1 MLIIVE
7 SPAKAKTI
15 SQIVGKQH
23 TVKASVGHIRGLS
36 REKKNKKGDKLEIA
50 GIDIDNNFEPL
61 YQVDEEKKKVVS
73 ELKKLAKAAK
83 DGILFATDAD
93 REGEAISWHLS
104 EVLGIKDKSKVRRLE
119 FHEITKRAIE
129 EAIKEPR
136 DLNMMLVSA
145 QQARQVLDKLVGFK
159 LSPVLWGAMGNRK
172 LSAGRVQTPALA
184 LICQREHEI
193 NKFVPEDF
201 WNVEGDFNDISKG
214 EPKIEIISLKEKKE
228 GDKPE
233 KVIKDSFL
241 ADISL
246 YAHKGEKVG
255 EKIDKKEVID
265 GIQVSLKDNFEF
277 TVTSAKIKKETSRTK
292 PPFITSSLQQTASN
306 KLGFTPKQTMQIAQ
320 KLYEGIPIEG
330 KNVAL
335 ITYMRTDSYNL
346 SQESVAAARKYIGH
360 AYKEFLPEKPKF
372 YTSKSRNAQEAHEAI
387 RPTDPMRS
395 PQSLQG
401 KLEPRFLKLY
411 TLIWKQMIACQMT
424 DEVRERLNF
433 HLINDVK
440 DEFRGSV
447 AWTIHD
453 GFKALLDPESLKKT
467 KYSLDEGTKAY
478 LENVSIYEKQTQPP
492 ARYTA
497 ASLISKLESLGI
509 GRPSTYASIIS
520 TLQDRQYVEMM
531 KRSMKPTTLG
541 MKVGDLLVENFD
553 SVTSSELTAYME
565 SELDAVSR
573 GEKGYQEVLTKFWG
587 PFKDQVETKTKSIQD
602 NREKYNT
609 SETDEKCPIC
619 GSDMELRLGRFGE
632 YLQCTTH
639 KEHMFAKNYREVEA
653 ALKKAQEDFKS
664 QAEGKKCEECGKD
677 LIVRVSKSSLN
688 PYIACPDYRVGNKH
702 TVVSVNYGP
711 CPQCAKEGRTGDKAG
726 VLLKKRSKFKKSFL
740 GCSLDKK
747 VCGYLQELK
756 PVEEKQEVES

>member
-15 SQIVGKQH
+15 SQIVGKDH

-36 REKKNKKGDKLEIA
+36 KDKKNSKGDKLEIA
-50 GIDIDNNFEPL
+50 GIDIDNNFAPL
-61 YQVDEEKKKVVS
+61 YQVDEEKKKVVT

-93 REGEAISWHLS
+93 REGESISWHLA

-119 FHEITKRAIE
+119 FHEITKKAIQD
-129 EAIKEPR
+129 AIANPR

-159 LSPVLWGAMGNRK
+159 LSPVLWTAMGNRK

-193 NKFVPEDF
+193 INFVPEDF
-201 WNVEGDFNDISKG
+201 WNVEGDFAEKDGGKPTITTVR
-214 EPKIEIISLKEKKE
+214 EDDEKEAKE
-228 GDKPE
+228 
-233 KVIKDSFL
+233 SRNFL
-241 ADISL
+241 NEISL
-246 YAHKGEKVG
+246 YAHNGEKVG
-255 EKIDKKEVID
+255 EKISDKKVIS
-265 GIQVSLKDNFEF
+265 GIQTSLVDHYTFS
-277 TVTSAKIKKETSRTK
+277 VASSAIKKETSKTK
-292 PPFITSSLQQTASN
+292 PPFITSSLQQAASN
-306 KLGFTPKQTMQIAQ
+306 KLGMTPRQTMQIAQ
-320 KLYEGIPIEG
+320 KLYEGIPIDG
-330 KNVAL
+330 KNQAL

-346 SQESVAAARKYIGH
+346 SEESLVAARKYISLKFDQ
-360 AYKEFLPEKPKF
+360 YLPKESKK

-387 RPTDPMRS
+387 RPTDPLRT
-395 PQSLQG
+395 PESLRG
-401 KLEPRFLKLY
+401 KLDPKFLKLY
-411 TLIWKQMIACQMT
+411 TLIWKQMIASQMT
-424 DEVRERLNF
+424 DEVRERLSF
-433 HLINDVK
+433 SLINEVN

-453 GFKALLDPESLKKT
+453 GFKALLDPDSLQKQS
-467 KYSLDEGTKAY
+467 YSLEVGTTLY
-478 LENVSIYEKQTQPP
+478 LDTVSIYEKQTQPP
-492 ARYTA
+492 SRYTP

-520 TLQDRQYVEMM
+520 TLQDRNYVEME

-541 MKVGDLLVENFD
+541 LKVGDLLIENFD

-573 GEKGYQEVLTKFWG
+573 GEKEYEEVLTKFWG
-587 PFKDQVETKTKSIQD
+587 PFKKQVEQQTKEIQE
-602 NREKYNT
+602 NRSKYNT

-619 GSDMELRLGRFGE
+619 GSEMELKLGRFGE

-639 KEHMFAKNYREVEA
+639 KEHMFAKNYKEVAA
-653 ALKKAQEDFKS
+653 ALAKAHEEFDD
-664 QAEGKKCEECGKD
+664 QAKGQTCEECGKD

-702 TVVSVNYGP
+702 TVKPVNYGP
-711 CPQCAKEGRTGDKAG
+711 CPKCEKEGRSGDKQG
-726 VLLKKRSKFKKSFL
+726 VLVKKKSKFKKAFI
-740 GCSLDKK
+740 GCNLPADT
-747 VCGYLQELK
+747 CGYIQKNDEQK
-756 PVEEKQEVES
+756 ETE